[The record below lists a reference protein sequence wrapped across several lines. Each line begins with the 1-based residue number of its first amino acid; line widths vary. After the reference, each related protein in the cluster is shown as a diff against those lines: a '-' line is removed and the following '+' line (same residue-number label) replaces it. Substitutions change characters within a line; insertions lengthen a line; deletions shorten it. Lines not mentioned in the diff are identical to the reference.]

1 MKKLTTLL
9 LTCLVA
15 LASFSVMA
23 VNTSDYVIDE
33 GISAGDVNKDE
44 RVNVSDV
51 SALINI
57 ILGIS

>member
-1 MKKLTTLL
+1 M
-9 LTCLVA
+9 VA
-15 LASFSVMA
+15 LTAFNASA
-23 VNTSDYVIDE
+23 VNVSDYVIDE

-57 ILGIS
+57 ILS